1 MIGLA
6 AGFVAARRLWPGRPG
21 VLGAALCLASAFGFV
36 SLVQYVW
43 LVAGKPG
50 LAALAALELAAL
62 GAAFSIPRAR
72 ASGVGTGVAPP
83 RASGAGTGV
92 APPRASGAGTGVA
105 PPTPRALRVL
115 LGLASVAAA
124 IAMAH
129 TFRSF
134 PHGAWDAVDL
144 WNLRAAGFLRGGLD
158 ATLAT
163 ARHADYPLLLPLTIA
178 HAWAW
183 TGQRE
188 IVPQAVAVA
197 LAACSVGILRGA
209 TARLGGT
216 HASAIVTIVLL
227 ASPLWAFQAASQ
239 RADVPLSCFVLGTAA
254 ALALHARSREPR
266 LLVLAGVQLGCALWA
281 KNEGLLFAVAV
292 TGAWLATADRGS
304 RRGAWRI
311 ALGAA
316 PFALA
321 LLHHKLSCGAT
332 TDLLAG
338 QGALSWE
345 RLRDADRW
353 LATAA
358 AFARQGAFQAIVA
371 GALFVILARDP
382 GPPSRAGFVW
392 ITLAIVLAGD
402 FAVYVLTPHDLAWHL
417 ESSLER
423 VLLQSWPLTL
433 FAVAV
438 TAPGR
443 APAR

>member
-6 AGFVAARRLWPGRPG
+6 AGFVAARRLWPGGPG
-21 VLGAALCLASAFGFV
+21 VLGTSLCLASAFGFV
-36 SLVQYVW
+36 SLIQYAW

-72 ASGVGTGVAPP
+72 ASA
-83 RASGAGTGV
+83 AGT
-92 APPRASGAGTGVA
+92 RVA

-115 LGLASVAAA
+115 LGLAGTAAA
-124 IAMAH
+124 IAMVH
-129 TFRSF
+129 TFRAF
-134 PHGAWDAVDL
+134 PDGAWDAVDL
-144 WNLRAAGFLRGGLD
+144 WNMRAAGFLRGGLD
-158 ATLAT
+158 AALAT
-163 ARHADYPLLLPLTIA
+163 AHHADYPLLLPLTIA

-183 TGQRE
+183 MGQQA
-188 IVPQAVAVA
+188 IVPEAVAVA
-197 LAACSVGILRGA
+197 FAACSVGILRGA
-209 TARLGGT
+209 TARLGGPR
-216 HASAIVTIVLL
+216 ASAIVTIVLL

-239 RADVPLSCFVLGTAA
+239 RADVPLSCFVLGTAV
-254 ALALHARSREPR
+254 ALVLHARSREPR
-266 LLVLAGVQLGCALWA
+266 LLMLAGVQLGCALWT

-292 TGAWLATADRGS
+292 MGAWLATVDRS
-304 RRGAWRI
+304 ERRGAWRI

-321 LLHHKLSCGAT
+321 LLHHKLTCGAT
-332 TDLLAG
+332 TDLIAG
-338 QGALSWE
+338 QGALSWQ

-358 AFARQGAFQAIVA
+358 AFARQGAFQTIVA

-382 GPPSRAGFVW
+382 GPPSRAGFAWV
-392 ITLAIVLAGD
+392 TLALVLAGD
-402 FAVYVLTPHDLAWHL
+402 FAVYVLTPRDLAWHL

-423 VLLQSWPLTL
+423 VLLQIWPLAL
-433 FAVAV
+433 FTVGV

-443 APAR
+443 RVPVR

>member
-6 AGFVAARRLWPGRPG
+6 AGFVAARRVWPGGPG
-21 VLGAALCLASAFGFV
+21 ILGTTLCLASAFGFV
-36 SLVQYVW
+36 SLIQYAW

-50 LAALAALELAAL
+50 LAALAALECAAL
-62 GAAFSIPRAR
+62 GAALAIPRTPAR
-72 ASGVGTGVAPP
+72 SSRPEGAPP
-83 RASGAGTGV
+83 
-92 APPRASGAGTGVA
+92 P
-105 PPTPRALRVL
+105 PRALRVL
-115 LGLASVAAA
+115 LAFAGTAAA

-129 TFRSF
+129 TFREF

-144 WNLRAAGFLRGGLD
+144 WNLRAVGFLRGGLD

-163 ARHADYPLLLPLTIA
+163 ARHADYPLLVPLVIA

-188 IVPQAVAVA
+188 IVGMAVAVVF
-197 LAACSVGILRGA
+197 AACSVGILAGA
-209 TARLGGT
+209 TARLGRT
-216 HASAIVTIVLL
+216 RAAVIVTTVLL

-266 LLVLAGVQLGCALWA
+266 LLVLAGVQLGCALWT
-281 KNEGLLFAVAV
+281 KNEGLLFALAV
-292 TGAWLATADRGS
+292 TVAWLATADRPA
-304 RRGAWRI
+304 RRGSWRI
-311 ALGAA
+311 AVGAA

-321 LLHHKLSCGAT
+321 LLHHKLTCGAT

-338 QGALSWE
+338 QGALTWE
-345 RLRDADRW
+345 RLGDADRW

-358 AFARQGAFQAIVA
+358 AFARDGAFYPLVA
-371 GALFVILARDP
+371 GALFAILAKDP
-382 GPPSRAGFVW
+382 GGGSPSRAGFVW
-392 ITLAIVLAGD
+392 VTLALMLAGD
-402 FAVYVLTPHDLAWHL
+402 FTVYVLTPRDLAWHL

-423 VLLQSWPLTL
+423 VLLQIWPLAL
-433 FAVAV
+433 FAVGV